1 MKILEKCYCSRRW
14 LRNWLLK
21 WLPLFQITCKMI
33 SMDLIIQQVI
43 DFNPNATQ
51 QNNFT
56 ENLGC
61 VGDTIIFFIYKE
73 AK

>member
-1 MKILEKCYCSRRW
+1 
-14 LRNWLLK
+14 
-21 WLPLFQITCKMI
+21 MI

-61 VGDTIIFFIYKE
+61 AGGTIIFFIYKE

>member
-1 MKILEKCYCSRRW
+1 
-14 LRNWLLK
+14 
-21 WLPLFQITCKMI
+21 MI

-61 VGDTIIFFIYKE
+61 AGDTIIFFIYKE
-73 AK
+73 AKQAISNFSEGTEKAF